1 MSRAWRALVAAVFA
15 FTAPLRATRMAL
27 MASMLP
33 LASLGFTVAV
43 PASTARAAASASIG
57 SDLPLW
63 RRRRR
68 SGRGTSMTLTP
79 LS

>member
-1 MSRAWRALVAAVFA
+1 MAAVFA

-57 SDLPLW
+57 SDFPF
-63 RRRRR
+63 
-68 SGRGTSMTLTP
+68 
-79 LS
+79 